1 MHKTKG
7 KNTYVVDCSMHD
19 LLVDD
24 MNAEG
29 CALAQQG
36 RLILPYFRIP
46 QLSSGG
52 GPEIGWL
59 ARLPLHFLHLEAD

>member
-7 KNTYVVDCSMHD
+7 KNTYMYVVDCSMHD

-29 CALAQQG
+29 KLSFNLFVCKYSTV
-36 RLILPYFRIP
+36 PP
-46 QLSSGG
+46 SQL
-52 GPEIGWL
+52 
-59 ARLPLHFLHLEAD
+59 R